1 MAVKMAMTHYS
12 RISLLSGLKDGI
24 PIGLGYFAV
33 SFSLGVAAKSAGL
46 DPFQGFLASFLC
58 HASAGE
64 YIGFLLI
71 GTQAPYWEIALATLI
86 ANLRY
91 LLMSCALSQKCAP
104 SLPFGKRAL
113 AAFGL
118 TDELFG
124 IAIARKGAFN
134 FLYFLGGFLM
144 ASPFWTIG
152 TALGVL
158 AGNLLPSSIVSALSV
173 ALFGMFLA
181 IIIPKGKEDKKVL
194 LLIIA
199 GFVLSFLAHHYC
211 KNLSSGTRTIIL
223 TVLLSLAGALL
234 FPREEE
240 EEYEEEEEKA

>member
-1 MAVKMAMTHYS
+1 MKKSHLIRT
-12 RISLLSGLKDGI
+12 SLFAGLKDGI

-33 SFSLGVAAKSAGL
+33 SFSLGVAAKNAGL
-46 DPFQGFLASFLC
+46 NAFQGFLASFLC

-71 GTQAPYWEIALATLI
+71 GANAPIWELALATLI

-91 LLMSCALSQKCAP
+91 LLMSCALSQRC
-104 SLPFGKRAL
+104 SSRLSFGKRAL

-124 IAIARKGAFN
+124 IAIARKGDFN
-134 FLYFLGGFLM
+134 FHYFLGGFLM
-144 ASPFWTIG
+144 ASPFWTCG

-158 AGNLLPSSIVSALSV
+158 AGNLLPESLVSALSV

-194 LLIIA
+194 CLILA
-199 GFVLSFLAHHYC
+199 GFVSSYLAAELPGISR
-211 KNLSSGTRTIIL
+211 LSSGTRTIVL
-223 TVLLSLAGALL
+223 TVLLSLAGAV
-234 FPREEE
+234 FFTRDGERSGGKEEALQE
-240 EEYEEEEEKA
+240 

>member
-1 MAVKMAMTHYS
+1 MLRLTK
-12 RISLLSGLKDGI
+12 ISLLSGLKDGI

-33 SFSLGVAAKSAGL
+33 SFSLGVAAKGAGL
-46 DPFQGFLASFLC
+46 DPFQGFLASLLC

-104 SLPFGKRAL
+104 SLGFGKRAL

-124 IAIARKGAFN
+124 ISIARKGAFN
-134 FLYFLGGFLM
+134 FYYFLGGFLM

-152 TALGVL
+152 TLLGVM

-173 ALFGMFLA
+173 SLFGMFLA
-181 IIIPKGKEDKKVL
+181 IIIPKGKEDKKIFF
-194 LLIIA
+194 LIIA
-199 GFVLSFLAHHYC
+199 GFVISFLAHIYC
-211 KNLSSGTRTIIL
+211 GRFSSGTRTIVI
-223 TVLLSLAGALL
+223 TVLLSLAGAVF
-234 FPREEE
+234 FPRTEEE
-240 EEYEEEEEKA
+240 CEEEEEKA